1 MFYLVTKKTF
11 SINNIMNTVIISYVR
26 LILLTIMYIQ
36 LKEKC
41 LFSFQSFCYNTNNNT
56 IITMLIIDLTII
68 TTLTVL
74 IILKILTKTFLT
86 MLLTTL
92 TKYYIT

>member
-1 MFYLVTKKTF
+1 
-11 SINNIMNTVIISYVR
+11 MNTVIVSYVR